1 MWANILGLIL
11 LSGEFGGDLAVPN
24 PDLHSANNGD
34 EGMTACDPQNSWA
47 SSKHQ
52 STEQN
57 DLYWNL
63 SSLVESL

>member
-34 EGMTACDPQNSWA
+34 EGMTACDPQNS
-47 SSKHQ
+47 
-52 STEQN
+52 
-57 DLYWNL
+57 
-63 SSLVESL
+63 